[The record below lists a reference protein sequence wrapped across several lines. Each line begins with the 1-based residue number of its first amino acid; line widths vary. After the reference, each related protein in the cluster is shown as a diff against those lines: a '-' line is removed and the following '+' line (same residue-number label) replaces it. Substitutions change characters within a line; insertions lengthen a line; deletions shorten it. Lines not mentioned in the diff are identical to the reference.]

1 MTASTTFSVKVWKSV
16 DECEVGIIRYDTN
29 DVTIE
34 LESGEIVSS
43 KMSGNVAFEV
53 MKQISLDNE
62 SRSVVKPIV
71 SKVEVLL
78 KPIIVIHHPYTASGG
93 QIVEDVFPPSTSG
106 FYGRLL
112 NGKSEALYFVQ
123 RVKNSN
129 QFWLTITNPRTSQ
142 IFENLLIQPYE
153 AEAISLIDDYSIKRI
168 SSFESEVKRIA
179 TRGGVLSILDSPAP
193 TWQELSML
201 LKDVSIP
208 NLQMGN
214 TMRDTLTQVVPA
226 SFPDSIRDELM
237 AFLAYVIQNKLPK
250 EDPLT
255 YLARFSSTTIL
266 ESLIYGH
273 LMHLTDKTEWPS
285 YVKLMILAARGHLE
299 SPKRAVSDSILGA
312 PWFVYIHK
320 CAELLPSWLN
330 IAVKSA
336 RTLNESKRLVLGL
349 PTTKSAAKKSRA
361 AWKRRFA
368 EMSYDLMVRGYTDT
382 SALGLVELVY
392 LGAAY
397 RWPHRHMKFITR
409 LGPLNENPPHL
420 QAMLLPLNAAERV
433 RRALPGV
440 LSVFWSAR
448 SLNLN
453 LLNERT
459 NSWDIPIERIVESLE
474 KRGTIRKLIN
484 RFGGRQTSDMYAMSR
499 GEAKAVDLISE
510 GVVLSLLE
518 TPVYL
523 DSLGLEKREIRG
535 HLKNLINHNI
545 IRLMYEVSDPKL
557 ITLAVIL
564 QGEKET
570 VTSVISEFL
579 TSTPTTF
586 ARLDET
592 GESGVLLSRLPEDSA
607 QVIASQLASRAIAYG
622 ANIRCMRPTA
632 FRGYT
637 SNLYQRLL
645 KPDGTWDDDVSAFL
659 SQARSKRKELSES
672 NA

>member
-1 MTASTTFSVKVWKSV
+1 MTASTTLSVKVRKTA
-16 DECEVGIIRYDTN
+16 DEFEVGVIRYDTN

-34 LESGEIVSS
+34 LESGEIFSG
-43 KMSGNVAFEV
+43 KKSGNTIFDV
-53 MKQISLDNE
+53 MERISLDNE
-62 SRSVVKPIV
+62 SRSIAKPIEEN
-71 SKVEVLL
+71 VEVLL
-78 KPIIVIHHPYTASGG
+78 KPTLVIHHPYTESGG

-112 NGKSEALYFVQ
+112 NGRSEALYFVQ
-123 RVKNSN
+123 KVKNSN
-129 QFWLTITNPRTSQ
+129 QFWLTITSPRTSK

-153 AEAISLIDDYSIKRI
+153 AEAISLIDDYRIKRI
-168 SSFESEVKRIA
+168 SPAESEAKRTTDRNDI
-179 TRGGVLSILDSPAP
+179 LSVLDSPAP

-201 LKDVSIP
+201 VKDVSIP
-208 NLQMGN
+208 SLQMGK
-214 TMRDTLTQVVPA
+214 TMRETLTQVVPA

-237 AFLAYVIQNKLPK
+237 AFLAYVIQNTLPR

-255 YLARFSSTTIL
+255 YLARFSSTTVL
-266 ESLIYGH
+266 ESLIQGH
-273 LMHLTDKTEWPS
+273 LMHLTDKTDWPS

-299 SPKRAVSDSILGA
+299 SPKRAVSDSILSA
-312 PWFVYIHK
+312 PWFVYVHK

-336 RTLNESKRLVLGL
+336 RNLNESKRLILGL
-349 PTTKSAAKKSRA
+349 PTTRSAARRA
-361 AWKRRFA
+361 RTAWKRRFA
-368 EMSYDLMVRGYTDT
+368 EMSYDLMARGYVDT

-409 LGPLNENPPHL
+409 LGVLNENPPHL
-420 QAMLLPLNAAERV
+420 QVMLLPLKAAERV

-448 SLNLN
+448 SLNLD
-453 LLNERT
+453 LFNERT
-459 NSWDIPIERIVESLE
+459 NSWDIPVEQIIESLE
-474 KRGTIRKLIN
+474 KKSTFRKLMN
-484 RFGGRQTSDMYAMSR
+484 RFGGRGTSDMYTMSK
-499 GEAKAVDLISE
+499 GEARVVDLFSE
-510 GVVLSLLE
+510 GVILSSLE
-518 TPVYL
+518 TPGHLV
-523 DSLGLEKREIRG
+523 SLGLEKREIRG

-592 GESGVLLSRLPEDSA
+592 GESGVLLSRLPEESA
-607 QVIASQLASRAIAYG
+607 QIIASQLTSRAIAYG

-659 SQARSKRKELSES
+659 SQARSKRKELSE
-672 NA
+672 

>member
-16 DECEVGIIRYDTN
+16 DECEVGIIRYDIN
-29 DVTIE
+29 NVTIE

-43 KMSGNVAFEV
+43 KTSGNVFFEV

-71 SKVEVLL
+71 SKVKVLL

-153 AEAISLIDDYSIKRI
+153 AEAISLVDDYSIKRI
-168 SSFESEVKRIA
+168 SSAESEVKRIA
-179 TRGGVLSILDSPAP
+179 TRSKVLSILDSPAP

-208 NLQMGN
+208 NLRMGN

-226 SFPDSIRDELM
+226 SFPDPIRDELM

-299 SPKRAVSDSILGA
+299 SPKRAVSDPILGA
-312 PWFVYIHK
+312 PWSVYVHK

-349 PTTKSAAKKSRA
+349 PTTKSAAKKSRT

-368 EMSYDLMVRGYTDT
+368 EMSYDLMVRGYIDT

-448 SLNLN
+448 SLNLD

-459 NSWDIPIERIVESLE
+459 SSWNIPTERIVESLE
-474 KRGTIRKLIN
+474 KRGTIRRLIN
-484 RFGGRQTSDMYAMSR
+484 RFGGRQTSDMYTMSR
-499 GEAKAVDLISE
+499 GEAKVVDLISE
-510 GVVLSLLE
+510 GVILSLLE
-518 TPVYL
+518 TPEYL

-545 IRLMYEVSDPKL
+545 IRLKYEVSDPKL

-592 GESGVLLSRLPEDSA
+592 GERGVLLSRLPEESA

-672 NA
+672 NP